1 MLSNTMKRVAQR
13 TMEALIRAIKLA
25 GSQQALADRIN
36 QWLPPAEQIG
46 QSAVS
51 EWLRRG
57 RVPGE
62 KVILIARAV
71 DHAVLPHELRA
82 DLYPHPEDGLPAARR
97 VGLVS
102 ESRRP
107 SVAEILG
114 PFEKELREDE
124 YNAVR
129 VALERGDGDL
139 FRIIKTLSAPVDV
152 REQLLKAA
160 NLTGGSA
167 A

>member
-1 MLSNTMKRVAQR
+1 MD
-13 TMEALIRAIKLA
+13 ALHKAIKLA

-46 QSAVS
+46 QSAIS

-62 KVILIARAV
+62 KVILVARAV
-71 DHAVLPHELRA
+71 AHAVLPHELRA
-82 DLYPHPEDGLPAARR
+82 DLYPHPEDGLPNDRRALGLLAGFDEVLTADERNGIAAAIVKGEEHAIRAI
-97 VGLVS
+97 
-102 ESRRP
+102 E
-107 SVAEILG
+107 
-114 PFEKELREDE
+114 
-124 YNAVR
+124 
-129 VALERGDGDL
+129 ALDKP
-139 FRIIKTLSAPVDV
+139 IAV

-160 NLTGGSA
+160 NLGEGKA